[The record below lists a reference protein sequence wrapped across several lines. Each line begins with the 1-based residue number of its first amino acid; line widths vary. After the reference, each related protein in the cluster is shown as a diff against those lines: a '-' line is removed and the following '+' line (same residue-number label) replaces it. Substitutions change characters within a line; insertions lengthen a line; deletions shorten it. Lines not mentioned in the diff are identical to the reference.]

1 MNVTGT
7 DWTAAPIFVLNCTA
21 TDIATLVRTGTNTCD
36 LTQFQMGM
44 PSDGA
49 FSLSFDV
56 MIPEDGLCI
65 GAGDQGQVESAG
77 VCISVGPAGP
87 LGEVEILLY
96 PDGGLET
103 SVSSAGLWTMN
114 VTGTDWTAAP
124 IFVLNCTATDIA
136 TLVRTGTNTCDL
148 TQFQMGMPSDGAFS
162 LSFDVMIPEDGLCIG
177 AGDQGQ
183 VESAGVCISVD

>member
-1 MNVTGT
+1 MNVRHALLASCLVLASCGASDTEPAPAT
-7 DWTAAPIFVLNCTA
+7 TTAA
-21 TDIATLVRTGTNTCD
+21 
-36 LTQFQMGM
+36 
-44 PSDGA
+44 
-49 FSLSFDV
+49 
-56 MIPEDGLCI
+56 
-65 GAGDQGQVESAG
+65 
-77 VCISVGPAGP
+77 PAGP

-114 VTGTDWTAAP
+114 VTGTDWTVAP